1 MDSINYNFNNL
12 DINKVLKFYTYDYN
26 DMISSFILKNEIWE
40 KKNTE
45 LFINIL
51 KNNDLLFVDVGA
63 NLGWYSIISSLLNKK
78 TIAFEAYP
86 ETFNLFNKTNI
97 INNLNIDIRNIAISN
112 EKKKYTFIMLEHPLN
127 HNIL

>member
-112 EKKKYTFIMLEHPLN
+112 EKKKSTLSLC
-127 HNIL
+127 